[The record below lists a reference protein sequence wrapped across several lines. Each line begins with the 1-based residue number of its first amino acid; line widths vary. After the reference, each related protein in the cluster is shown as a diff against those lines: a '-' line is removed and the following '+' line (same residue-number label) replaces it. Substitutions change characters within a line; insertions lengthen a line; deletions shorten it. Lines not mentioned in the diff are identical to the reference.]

1 MGRLTAES
9 RLGISHG
16 RRSVLTICGGGNGGH
31 ALAVVASQNFDGDI
45 DWLVGSEQ
53 KADLLRRGMSA
64 DGLHSTG
71 VITANAY
78 RLRTIS
84 ADPAQ
89 VIPNADVVMIVV
101 PAFVHALVL
110 RRISPYVSDT
120 TAIGCLP
127 TRGGFEFE
135 AAQLVPS
142 DAGTRRRIFGLQTLP
157 WSTRVVTPGNVV
169 NIGAAK
175 AEVVL
180 AALPASEGAGMA
192 AQLSEILGT
201 HVVATEGFLN
211 LTLGNPGQ
219 FIHPGLMYGHFR
231 LWRGEEYEQDGI
243 PMLYADATDE
253 IGKLVEG
260 LSDDAIAV
268 ARAIEVGSSNAL
280 KLHEVVPVHE
290 WLRSSYAHVTGDLS
304 TVATCFRTGPIQA
317 RKAPMVEVRP
327 GRFVP
332 NFGYRYLS
340 EDVPFGLVIT
350 RALADIV
357 NVKTPTIDEVVR
369 WAQSAMQ
376 KAYLVGG
383 RLEGP
388 DARDLPMPQH
398 HGVSA
403 LSDLIAWYSDDPS
416 EAPRSRAHSGPS

>member
-1 MGRLTAES
+1 VSPPLDAPR
-9 RLGISHG
+9 G
-16 RRSVLTICGGGNGGH
+16 RRYVLAICGGGNAGH

-64 DGLHSTG
+64 GGLHSTG
-71 VITANAY
+71 VITAEAH

-89 VIPNADVVMIVV
+89 VIPNADMVMIAV
-101 PAFVHALVL
+101 PAFAHAVVL
-110 RRISPYVSDT
+110 RKIRPYVSDAT
-120 TAIGCLP
+120 TIGCLP

-135 AAQLVPS
+135 AARLVPR

-157 WSTRVVTPGNVV
+157 WSTRVVTPGRVV

-180 AALPASEGAGMA
+180 AALPARDGAGIA
-192 AQLSEILGT
+192 ARLSEILGT
-201 HVVATEGFLN
+201 RVVATEGFLN

-231 LWRGEEYEQDGI
+231 SWRGEEYDQDGI
-243 PMLYADATDE
+243 PMFYADATDE
-253 IGKLVEG
+253 IGHLVDR
-260 LSDDAIAV
+260 LSGDAIAV
-268 ARAIEVGSSNAL
+268 ARAIEVGSGNAVNL
-280 KLHEVVPVHE
+280 QEVVPVHE
-290 WLRSSYAHVTGDLS
+290 WLRSSYGHVTADVQ
-304 TVATCFRTGPIQA
+304 TVATCLRTGPIQA
-317 RKAPMVEVRP
+317 RKAPMIEVGP

-340 EDVPFGLVIT
+340 EDVPFGLVVT

-357 NVKTPTIDEVVR
+357 SVRTPAIDEVVR

-376 KAYLVGG
+376 KTYLVGG
-383 RLEGP
+383 KLEGR
-388 DARDLPMPQH
+388 DARDLPIPQH

-403 LSDLIAWYSDDPS
+403 LSELIEWYSDDAAP
-416 EAPRSRAHSGPS
+416 APRSRAYSPPS